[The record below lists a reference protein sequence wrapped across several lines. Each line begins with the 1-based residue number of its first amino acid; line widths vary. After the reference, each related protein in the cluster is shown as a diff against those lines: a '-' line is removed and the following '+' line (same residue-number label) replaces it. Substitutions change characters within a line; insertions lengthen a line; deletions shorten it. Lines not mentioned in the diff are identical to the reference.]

1 MLYSD
6 WPAATVSPGSVSQ
19 RQSLG
24 TTIFGRQT
32 VSSDSQNRR
41 LLGATGTPNNPQPQ
55 VTPQPNKGE
64 GATAMAHNART
75 SGLSDEGEDGTTQN
89 NLAADV
95 ARLIAQVKELKKS
108 NKELKEL
115 KKSNKELKESNDAL
129 KVTVNELQEGGFVT
143 STAFFVFHS
152 LIVLLFAT
160 TFNCQQRCTVD
171 VTSTQI
177 YVFPFPSLIF
187 FFLSFVPIQE
197 ARLQALR
204 SSAARRRALD
214 GGSGAPWKHVLS
226 FLVACTSSLLVSTPS
241 TTWSSRS
248 DAEYAPTGQVELKS
262 KSV

>member
-1 MLYSD
+1 
-6 WPAATVSPGSVSQ
+6 
-19 RQSLG
+19 LG
-24 TTIFGRQT
+24 ECKKSAKTLF
-32 VSSDSQNRR
+32 
-41 LLGATGTPNNPQPQ
+41 QPSRQ
-55 VTPQPNKGE
+55 VTPQPNKGKR
-64 GATAMAHNART
+64 ATAMAHNART

-95 ARLIAQVKELKKS
+95 ARLIAKVDGLEKSNEELKKS
-108 NKELKEL
+108 NNELKE
-115 KKSNKELKESNDAL
+115 SNKELKESNKELKESNAAL

-177 YVFPFPSLIF
+177 YVFPFPSHLIF

-226 FLVACTSSLLVSTPS
+226 FLVVCTSSLLMSTPS

-248 DAEYAPTGQVELKS
+248 DAGYAPTGHVELKS